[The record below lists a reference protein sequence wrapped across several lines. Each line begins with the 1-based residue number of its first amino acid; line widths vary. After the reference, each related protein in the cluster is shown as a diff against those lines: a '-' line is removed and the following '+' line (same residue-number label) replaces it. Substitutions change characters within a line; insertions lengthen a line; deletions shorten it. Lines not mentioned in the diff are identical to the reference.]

1 MMDEYLKK
9 VGKNIKL
16 ENIKL
21 VRKSE
26 KISQEKLAEKIG
38 VSRNYIGMIERGEIN
53 VPTKTLII
61 LAKALNVHPKIFLD
75 I

>member
-16 ENIKL
+16 A
-21 VRKSE
+21 RKSE
-26 KISQEKLAEKIG
+26 KISQEKLAEKVG

-53 VPTKTLII
+53 IPTKTLII

-75 I
+75 IEINFI

>member
-16 ENIKL
+16 A
-21 VRKSE
+21 RKSE

-53 VPTKTLII
+53 IPTKTLII

-75 I
+75 IEISFI

>member
-16 ENIKL
+16 A
-21 VRKSE
+21 RKSE

-53 VPTKTLII
+53 IPTKTLII

-75 I
+75 IEIIFI

>member
-1 MMDEYLKK
+1 MDEYLKK
-9 VGKNIKL
+9 VGK
-16 ENIKL
+16 NIKL